1 MENVIDLMETT
12 EFQTYCAAVK
22 TAEKASGG
30 SGELNIYDHVAK
42 DLHQPGFDAE
52 YEKMTENFVLSCMLA
67 FGCEIIES
75 AKKYE
80 KG

>member
-1 MENVIDLMETT
+1 METVVDLIETT

-22 TAEKASGG
+22 IAEKASGG

-42 DLHQPGFDAE
+42 DLHEPGFDEE
-52 YEKMTENFVLSCMLA
+52 YEKMTENFVLSCMVKFKPEVLVLA
-67 FGCEIIES
+67 S
-75 AKKYE
+75 KYE

>member
-1 MENVIDLMETT
+1 METVVDLIETT

-22 TAEKASGG
+22 LAEKASGG

-42 DLHQPGFDAE
+42 DLHQPRFDEE
-52 YEKMTENFVLSCMLA
+52 YEKMTENFVLSCTA
-67 FGCEIIES
+67 KFGCEVLGLAS
-75 AKKYE
+75 KYE

>member
-1 MENVIDLMETT
+1 METVVDLIETT

-22 TAEKASGG
+22 IAEKASGG

-42 DLHQPGFDAE
+42 DLHKPGFDEE
-52 YEKMTENFVLSCMLA
+52 YEKMTENFILLCIWNYSNDLRA
-67 FGCEIIES
+67 L

-80 KG
+80 KE